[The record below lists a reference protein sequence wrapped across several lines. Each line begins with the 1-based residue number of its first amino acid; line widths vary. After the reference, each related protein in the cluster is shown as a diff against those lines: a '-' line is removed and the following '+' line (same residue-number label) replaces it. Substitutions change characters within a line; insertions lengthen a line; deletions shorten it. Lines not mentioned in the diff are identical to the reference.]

1 MHQGTEH
8 PVEEEHDQEDSNVLL
23 NFVFILNSKWQLDK
37 KTEMKKFPK
46 VEATK
51 LRGVYREKKSGKS
64 VVFCQPPLGP
74 PPTPPVWFFFGE
86 KN

>member
-64 VVFCQPPLGP
+64 VVFC
-74 PPTPPVWFFFGE
+74 
-86 KN
+86 